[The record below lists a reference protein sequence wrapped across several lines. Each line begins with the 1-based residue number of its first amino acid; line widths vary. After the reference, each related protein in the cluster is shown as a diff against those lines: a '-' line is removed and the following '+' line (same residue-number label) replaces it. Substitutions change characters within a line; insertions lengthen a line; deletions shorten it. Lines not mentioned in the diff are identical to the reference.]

1 MVKDLK
7 NKLLKI
13 IIRADSS
20 QSIGLGHIMRC
31 LVLAQRLKE
40 QNYHVEIIFATQ
52 NLQGNINHKILEQN
66 FELQLLKT
74 DNINELI
81 ELNNQKKAD
90 LLIIDSYMINSEDEK
105 FIKNKI
111 KSKMLVF
118 DDTFQIRYADIIL
131 NHGIQVNKKEY
142 KNLVPKKSKVF
153 AGEKFTLLRDE
164 FFKSYKVKTR
174 DKNVAIILGGND
186 TQNLSLKLKNL
197 LKKIDKRF
205 KISIITS
212 SVNPHLKELQEG
224 TDFSLLVDIANV
236 AKVLA
241 AQNFVICAS
250 GGNLFEVMALK
261 VPFINIQVADNQQ
274 NIINFLNDK
283 NIETTLIP
291 KEISVKNLKEK
302 IEYIFHHDIY
312 EDLNLKFSKNH
323 LAKKILKEL
332 Q

>member
-66 FELQLLKT
+66 FELHLLQT
-74 DNINELI
+74 DDINELI

-105 FIKNKI
+105 FIKNNI

-197 LKKIDKRF
+197 LKKIKENIDK
-205 KISIITS
+205 KNNISGLLS
-212 SVNPHLKELQEG
+212 S
-224 TDFSLLVDIANV
+224 
-236 AKVLA
+236 
-241 AQNFVICAS
+241 
-250 GGNLFEVMALK
+250 
-261 VPFINIQVADNQQ
+261 
-274 NIINFLNDK
+274 
-283 NIETTLIP
+283 
-291 KEISVKNLKEK
+291 
-302 IEYIFHHDIY
+302 
-312 EDLNLKFSKNH
+312 
-323 LAKKILKEL
+323 
-332 Q
+332 